1 MIVSVKGKGETCSDP
16 DRYIQSASASN
27 VAEQGVKIKNSII
40 QKPNYLL
47 YAFLIVILVVCTAIA
62 LVMIGYCLRKNWK
75 IEELTQG
82 TYRELQYKLSINHEN
97 QEVYDN

>member
-1 MIVSVKGKGETCSDP
+1 VSVKGKGETCSDP

-47 YAFLIVILVVCTAIA
+47 YAFLIMILVVCTAIA

>member
-1 MIVSVKGKGETCSDP
+1 VSVKGKGETCSDT
-16 DRYIQSASASN
+16 DRYIQSSSASN

-62 LVMIGYCLRKNWK
+62 LVMIGYCLRKKWK

-97 QEVYDN
+97 QEFYDN